1 MKNNPAAFLSIP
13 NRQSFVAILLI
24 LLRFALRT
32 ARQLWP
38 LLLIFLFNPKKQT
51 DSFFLATFILIALVV
66 ALLSILAFFKFYYYV
81 KDDELVI
88 EKGIIRKIK
97 INVPIDRIQTVNFKQ
112 SLLHQFFDVVSI
124 EIDTAG
130 SIGHEFSISAIGKK
144 KAEALRNYVE
154 SQKRDIEAA
163 QGFVDDSIV
172 AELPSQELLL
182 QLSPFDLLKIGISQN
197 HLRTAGLIMA
207 FFWGFLDDIEDALNI
222 DLFKSLDQRLADNNA
237 DWFFL
242 LVLGIPFFL
251 LVSFVLTLINTV
263 LLHYDL
269 KFWKTETGF
278 KIVSGLFT
286 KKERS
291 ATLPKIQLIKWD
303 TNPVKQLFEIFSV
316 RLLQAASTAVSRRQS
331 INIPGC
337 YESHLAAVRQA
348 YFPEEGEL
356 DFEEGRISKIIC
368 WRQVL
373 YLGVLPT
380 ALMVLLTLRM
390 LGPSAFWW
398 LLILPLA
405 YFLSLR
411 YQRNWRFYLSEK
423 GLRTNSGI
431 FTIQSVLLQ
440 WYKVQAVEVRQSIY
454 QRRKDLANLILYT
467 AAGAVRIPYIKIEKA
482 QEIQNFVLYK
492 IEEDKRS
499 WM

>member
-24 LLRFALRT
+24 LLRFARRT

-51 DSFFLATFILIALVV
+51 DSFFLTAFILIALVV
-66 ALLSILAFFKFYYYV
+66 ALLSIIAFFKFYYYV

-88 EKGIIRKIK
+88 EKGVVRKIK

-112 SLLHQFFDVVSI
+112 SLLHQFFDVVSV

-130 SIGHEFSISAIGKK
+130 SIGHEFSISAIAKQ

-154 SQKRDIEAA
+154 SQKREIATR
-163 QGFVDDSIV
+163 
-172 AELPSQELLL
+172 QEVSEEIIGVPPKQKLLL

-222 DLFKSLDQRLADNNA
+222 DLFKSLDQRLADNNF

-242 LVLGIPFFL
+242 LLLGIPFFL
-251 LVSFVLTLINTV
+251 LISFTLTLINTV
-263 LLHYDL
+263 LLHFDL
-269 KFWKTETGF
+269 KFWKTESGF

-291 ATLPKIQLIKWD
+291 ATLPKIQLIQWN

-348 YFPEEGEL
+348 YFPKESEL
-356 DFEEGRISKIIC
+356 DFEAGRISKVIC

-373 YLGVLPT
+373 YFGIFPA
-380 ALMVLLTLRM
+380 ALMVLLTIRM

-411 YQRNWRFYLSEK
+411 YHRHWRYFLSEE
-423 GLRTNSGI
+423 GLRTTAGI
-431 FTIQSVLLQ
+431 FTMRSVLLQ
-440 WYKVQAVEVRQSIY
+440 WYKVQAVEVRQTIY
-454 QRRKDLANLILYT
+454 QRRKGVANLILYT
-467 AAGAVRIPYIKIEKA
+467 AAGAVRIPYIEIEKA
-482 QEIQNFVLYK
+482 RVIQNFALYK
-492 IEEDKRS
+492 IEIDTRS